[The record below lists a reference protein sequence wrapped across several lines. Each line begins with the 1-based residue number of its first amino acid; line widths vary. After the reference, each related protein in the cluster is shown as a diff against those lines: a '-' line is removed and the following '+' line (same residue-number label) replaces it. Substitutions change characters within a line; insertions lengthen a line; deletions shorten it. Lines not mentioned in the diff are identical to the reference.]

1 MVLVRRTN
9 LLASNLG
16 EERHMPKIIFETL
29 DLVPEWLR
37 GDAKEVN
44 GKIEADVVQTAKVDE
59 FRNNNIKLST
69 ERDALLKTNESLVA
83 LVGEDVE
90 AFKTEIETLRKTQ
103 QEVNDGKLKGS
114 DAVAKEVESRVQNL
128 KTDYEKQIQAANKE
142 TVAYKDKAATL
153 ETKLKNTHIDRAITS
168 AVLDE
173 NSGVDPRALPDIL
186 ERARRVYTVEGDDKL
201 VAKDG
206 EAVIYGSDGATPLPP
221 SEWLEKLKEQAP
233 YFFKSSQGGGATG
246 SDGKL
251 PAGLTQEQYDK
262 LSGSEKLALSRKAQA
277 QRR

>member
-1 MVLVRRTN
+1 
-9 LLASNLG
+9 
-16 EERHMPKIIFETL
+16 MPKIIFETL
-29 DLVPEWLR
+29 DAVPEWLR
-37 GDAKEVN
+37 GDAKEAA
-44 GKIEADVVQTAKVDE
+44 GKVEVDVVQSSKLNE
-59 FRNNNIKLST
+59 FRDNNIKLST
-69 ERDALLKTNESLVA
+69 ERDALLKTTSELTA

-90 AFKTEIETLRKTQ
+90 AFKTEIEMLRKTQ

-128 KTDYEKQIQAANKE
+128 KGDYEKQIQAANKE
-142 TVAYKDKAATL
+142 VGAWKEKAVSL

-186 ERARRVYTVEGDDKL
+186 ERARKVYTVEGDDKL

-221 SEWLEKLKEQAP
+221 NEWLEKLKEEAP
-233 YFFKSSQGGGATG
+233 YFFKKSEGGGATG
-246 SDGKL
+246 SDGTI
-251 PAGLTQEQYDK
+251 PPGMTQESFDK
-262 LSGSEKLALSRKAQA
+262 LSGAKKLAAVRSMKR
-277 QRR
+277 

>member
-1 MVLVRRTN
+1 
-9 LLASNLG
+9 
-16 EERHMPKIIFETL
+16 MPKIIFETL

-44 GKIEADVVQTAKVDE
+44 GKIEADVVQSTKVNE
-59 FRNNNIKLST
+59 FRDNNIKLST
-69 ERDALLKTNESLVA
+69 ERDALLKTTSELTA

-90 AFKTEIETLRKTQ
+90 AFKTEIEALRKTK
-103 QEVNDGKLKGS
+103 QEVDDGKLKGS
-114 DAVAKEVESRVQNL
+114 DAVAKEVESRVLNL

-142 TVAYKDKAATL
+142 TVAYKEKAISL
-153 ETKLKNTHIDRAITS
+153 ESRLKNTHIDRAITS

-173 NSGVDPRALPDIL
+173 DSGVDPRALPDIL
-186 ERARRVYTVEGDDKL
+186 DRARKVYTVEGDDKL

-221 SEWLEKLKEQAP
+221 SEWIEKLKEQAP

-262 LSGSEKLALSRKAQA
+262 LPGAEKLALARKAA
-277 QRR
+277 TAGRR